1 MNGIKKLEKLKL
13 YLTDSEILES
23 FVKYLKTNQ
32 INKMC
37 DEIAYEYGIEDVFES
52 SKSTDID
59 IKVWYE
65 GLSNK
70 DRIDIDDLILS
81 NVDTK
86 KLSNKSVKYITD
98 HLAEEVNVDDIIYS
112 INSEYKVNII
122 NKPDVYNFIFSII
135 INKVLNKWKSLH
147 CFCLQFVCL

>member
-52 SKSTDID
+52 SNPTDID

-70 DRIDIDDLILS
+70 DRIDIDDLILA
-81 NVDTK
+81 NVDAK
-86 KLSNKSVKYITD
+86 KLSNKSVNYITD

-135 INKVLNKWKSLH
+135 INKVLNK
-147 CFCLQFVCL
+147 

>member
-52 SKSTDID
+52 SNPTDID

-70 DRIDIDDLILS
+70 DRIDIDDLILA
-81 NVDTK
+81 NVDAK

-135 INKVLNKWKSLH
+135 INKVLNK
-147 CFCLQFVCL
+147 

>member
-81 NVDTK
+81 NVDIK
-86 KLSNKSVKYITD
+86 KLSNKSVKYVTD

-135 INKVLNKWKSLH
+135 INKVLNK
-147 CFCLQFVCL
+147 

>member
-52 SKSTDID
+52 SNPTDID

-65 GLSNK
+65 GLSDK

-86 KLSNKSVKYITD
+86 KLSNKCMKYVID

-135 INKVLNKWKSLH
+135 IKVLNK
-147 CFCLQFVCL
+147 

>member
-52 SKSTDID
+52 SNPTDID

-65 GLSNK
+65 SLSNK

-81 NVDTK
+81 NVDIK

-135 INKVLNKWKSLH
+135 IKVLNK
-147 CFCLQFVCL
+147 

>member
-13 YLTDSEILES
+13 YLTDSEIFDS

-52 SKSTDID
+52 SNPPDID

-86 KLSNKSVKYITD
+86 KLSNKSMKYVTD

-122 NKPDVYNFIFSII
+122 NKPDVYNFIFSVI
-135 INKVLNKWKSLH
+135 INKVLNK
-147 CFCLQFVCL
+147 

>member
-52 SKSTDID
+52 SNPTDID

-86 KLSNKSVKYITD
+86 KLFNKSVKYITD

-122 NKPDVYNFIFSII
+122 NKPDVYNFIFSVI
-135 INKVLNKWKSLH
+135 INKVLNR
-147 CFCLQFVCL
+147 

>member
-52 SKSTDID
+52 SNPTDID

-86 KLSNKSVKYITD
+86 KLSNKCMKYVID
-98 HLAEEVNVDDIIYS
+98 HLAEEVNGDDIIYS

-135 INKVLNKWKSLH
+135 IKVLNK
-147 CFCLQFVCL
+147 

>member
-52 SKSTDID
+52 SNPTDID

-70 DRIDIDDLILS
+70 DKIDIEDLILS
-81 NVDTK
+81 NVDIK
-86 KLSNKSVKYITD
+86 KLSNKSVKYVTD

-122 NKPDVYNFIFSII
+122 NKPDVYNFIFSVI
-135 INKVLNKWKSLH
+135 INKVLNK
-147 CFCLQFVCL
+147 

>member
-52 SKSTDID
+52 SNPTDID
-59 IKVWYE
+59 IKIWYE

-122 NKPDVYNFIFSII
+122 NKPDVYNFIFSVI
-135 INKVLNKWKSLH
+135 INKILNK
-147 CFCLQFVCL
+147 

>member
-52 SKSTDID
+52 SNPTDID

-86 KLSNKSVKYITD
+86 KLSNKSMKYITD

-135 INKVLNKWKSLH
+135 IKVLNK
-147 CFCLQFVCL
+147 

>member
-1 MNGIKKLEKLKL
+1 MMARDI
-13 YLTDSEILES
+13 
-23 FVKYLKTNQ
+23 VRMTNQ

-52 SKSTDID
+52 SNPTDID

-86 KLSNKSVKYITD
+86 KLSNKCMKYVID

-135 INKVLNKWKSLH
+135 INKVLNK
-147 CFCLQFVCL
+147 

>member
-52 SKSTDID
+52 SNPTDID

-81 NVDTK
+81 NVNTK
-86 KLSNKSVKYITD
+86 KLSNKCMKYVID

-135 INKVLNKWKSLH
+135 IKVLNK
-147 CFCLQFVCL
+147 

>member
-52 SKSTDID
+52 SNPTDID

-86 KLSNKSVKYITD
+86 KLSNKSVNYITD

-135 INKVLNKWKSLH
+135 INKVLNK
-147 CFCLQFVCL
+147 

>member
-52 SKSTDID
+52 SNPTDID
-59 IKVWYE
+59 TKVWYE
-65 GLSNK
+65 SLSNK

-86 KLSNKSVKYITD
+86 KLSNKCMKYVID

-135 INKVLNKWKSLH
+135 IKVLNK
-147 CFCLQFVCL
+147 

>member
-1 MNGIKKLEKLKL
+1 
-13 YLTDSEILES
+13 
-23 FVKYLKTNQ
+23 
-32 INKMC
+32 MC

-52 SKSTDID
+52 SNPTDID

-86 KLSNKSVKYITD
+86 KLSNKSMKYITD

-135 INKVLNKWKSLH
+135 INKVLNK
-147 CFCLQFVCL
+147 

>member
-52 SKSTDID
+52 SNPTDID

-70 DRIDIDDLILS
+70 DRIDINDLILS
-81 NVDTK
+81 NVDTN

-135 INKVLNKWKSLH
+135 INKVLNK
-147 CFCLQFVCL
+147 

>member
-37 DEIAYEYGIEDVFES
+37 DEIAYEYGVEDIFES
-52 SKSTDID
+52 SNPTDID

-70 DRIDIDDLILS
+70 DRIDIDDLILA

-122 NKPDVYNFIFSII
+122 NKPDIYNFIFSVI
-135 INKVLNKWKSLH
+135 INKVLNK
-147 CFCLQFVCL
+147 

>member
-52 SKSTDID
+52 SNPTDID

-70 DRIDIDDLILS
+70 DKIDIEDLILS
-81 NVDTK
+81 NVDIK
-86 KLSNKSVKYITD
+86 KLSNKSVKYVTD

-135 INKVLNKWKSLH
+135 INKVLNK
-147 CFCLQFVCL
+147 

>member
-1 MNGIKKLEKLKL
+1 MNGIKKLEKIKL

-52 SKSTDID
+52 SNPTDID

-86 KLSNKSVKYITD
+86 KLSNKCMKYIID

-135 INKVLNKWKSLH
+135 IKVLNK
-147 CFCLQFVCL
+147 

>member
-52 SKSTDID
+52 SNPTDID

-70 DRIDIDDLILS
+70 DRIDIDDLILA
-81 NVDTK
+81 NVDAK
-86 KLSNKSVKYITD
+86 KLSNKSVKYVTD

-122 NKPDVYNFIFSII
+122 NKPDVYNFIFSVI
-135 INKVLNKWKSLH
+135 INKVLNK
-147 CFCLQFVCL
+147 

>member
-52 SKSTDID
+52 SNPTDID

-86 KLSNKSVKYITD
+86 KLSNKCMKYVID
-98 HLAEEVNVDDIIYS
+98 HLVEEVNVDDIIYS

-135 INKVLNKWKSLH
+135 IKVLNK
-147 CFCLQFVCL
+147 

>member
-37 DEIAYEYGIEDVFES
+37 DEIAHEYGIEDVFES
-52 SKSTDID
+52 SNTTDID

-70 DRIDIDDLILS
+70 DRIDIDDLILA

-86 KLSNKSVKYITD
+86 KLSNKCMKYVID

-135 INKVLNKWKSLH
+135 IKVLNK
-147 CFCLQFVCL
+147 

>member
-13 YLTDSEILES
+13 YLTDSEILKS

-52 SKSTDID
+52 SNPTDID
-59 IKVWYE
+59 IKFWYE

-122 NKPDVYNFIFSII
+122 NKPDVYNFIFSVI
-135 INKVLNKWKSLH
+135 INKVLNK
-147 CFCLQFVCL
+147 

>member
-52 SKSTDID
+52 SNPTDID

-81 NVDTK
+81 NVDTN
-86 KLSNKSVKYITD
+86 KLSNKCMKYVID

-135 INKVLNKWKSLH
+135 INKVLNK
-147 CFCLQFVCL
+147 

>member
-52 SKSTDID
+52 SNPTDID

-86 KLSNKSVKYITD
+86 KLSNKSVKYVTD

-135 INKVLNKWKSLH
+135 IKVLNK
-147 CFCLQFVCL
+147 

>member
-52 SKSTDID
+52 SNPTDID

-86 KLSNKSVKYITD
+86 KLSNKSVNYITD

-122 NKPDVYNFIFSII
+122 NKPDVYNFIFSVI
-135 INKVLNKWKSLH
+135 INKVLNK
-147 CFCLQFVCL
+147 

>member
-52 SKSTDID
+52 SNPTDID

-70 DRIDIDDLILS
+70 DRIDIDDLILA

-86 KLSNKSVKYITD
+86 KLSNKCMKYVID

-112 INSEYKVNII
+112 INSEYKVKKNIYLI
-122 NKPDVYNFIFSII
+122 
-135 INKVLNKWKSLH
+135 
-147 CFCLQFVCL
+147 

>member
-52 SKSTDID
+52 SNPTDID

-70 DRIDIDDLILS
+70 DRIDIEDLILS

-135 INKVLNKWKSLH
+135 IKVLNK
-147 CFCLQFVCL
+147 

>member
-52 SKSTDID
+52 SNPTDID

-70 DRIDIDDLILS
+70 DRIDIDDLILA

-86 KLSNKSVKYITD
+86 KLSNKSVKYVTD
-98 HLAEEVNVDDIIYS
+98 HLTEEVNIDDIIYS

-135 INKVLNKWKSLH
+135 IKVLNK
-147 CFCLQFVCL
+147 

>member
-52 SKSTDID
+52 SNPTDID
-59 IKVWYE
+59 IKIWYE

-70 DRIDIDDLILS
+70 DRIDIDDLILT
-81 NVDTK
+81 NVDIK
-86 KLSNKSVKYITD
+86 KLSNKSVKYVTD

-122 NKPDVYNFIFSII
+122 NKPDVYNFIFSVI
-135 INKVLNKWKSLH
+135 INKVLNK
-147 CFCLQFVCL
+147 

>member
-52 SKSTDID
+52 SNPTDID

-65 GLSNK
+65 GLSSK
-70 DRIDIDDLILS
+70 DRIDIEDLILS

-122 NKPDVYNFIFSII
+122 NKPDVYNFIFSVI
-135 INKVLNKWKSLH
+135 INKVLNK
-147 CFCLQFVCL
+147 

>member
-37 DEIAYEYGIEDVFES
+37 DEIAYEYGREDVFES
-52 SKSTDID
+52 SNPTDID

-86 KLSNKSVKYITD
+86 KLSNKSMKYITD

-135 INKVLNKWKSLH
+135 INKVLNK
-147 CFCLQFVCL
+147 

>member
-52 SKSTDID
+52 SNPTDID

-65 GLSNK
+65 SLSNK

-86 KLSNKSVKYITD
+86 KLSNKCMKYVID

-135 INKVLNKWKSLH
+135 IKVLNK
-147 CFCLQFVCL
+147 

>member
-52 SKSTDID
+52 SNPTDID

-122 NKPDVYNFIFSII
+122 NKSDVYNFIFSVI
-135 INKVLNKWKSLH
+135 INKVLNK
-147 CFCLQFVCL
+147 

>member
-37 DEIAYEYGIEDVFES
+37 DEIAHEYGIEDVFES
-52 SKSTDID
+52 SNPTDID

-86 KLSNKSVKYITD
+86 KLSNKCMKYVID

-135 INKVLNKWKSLH
+135 INKVLL
-147 CFCLQFVCL
+147 

>member
-52 SKSTDID
+52 SNPTDID

-70 DRIDIDDLILS
+70 DRIDIDDLILA

-86 KLSNKSVKYITD
+86 KLSNKCMKYVID

-122 NKPDVYNFIFSII
+122 NKPDVYNFIFSIRI
-135 INKVLNKWKSLH
+135 KVLNK
-147 CFCLQFVCL
+147 

>member
-52 SKSTDID
+52 SNPTDID

-70 DRIDIDDLILS
+70 DKIDIDDLILS

-86 KLSNKSVKYITD
+86 KLSNKCMKYIID

-135 INKVLNKWKSLH
+135 IKVLNK
-147 CFCLQFVCL
+147 

>member
-37 DEIAYEYGIEDVFES
+37 DEIAYEYGIEDIFES
-52 SKSTDID
+52 SNPTDID

-86 KLSNKSVKYITD
+86 KLSNKCMKYIID

-135 INKVLNKWKSLH
+135 IKVLNK
-147 CFCLQFVCL
+147 